1 MDSETY
7 IAKTSVLTPHKISLL
22 VLLSIY
28 FETAIEDDLLETLL
42 FFLIEKTS
50 NEHRFPEPTLQ
61 EFCDEIH
68 RKTCPL
74 PKVCTESQR
83 ECKSSLEQALLT
95 HLTTLE
101 SPHDLIELIKD
112 SKKLTTNE
120 ENDPPLGKYS
130 ILGIF
135 VRRCYIESEELMFDD
150 ISRLYNAFVKYK
162 TDKIAMFSKKGKEN
176 MDFCHKPDEFSSIL
190 SEVSHRYHM
199 CKQDLIAKCD
209 AESFSHYIITQL
221 RKYGGILPPELESK
235 LRMIHKRMPEISTI
249 YYIDYVN
256 CMQSGEYE
264 GALTNFYK
272 YSNFCPED
280 VENRNWYQYVLLN
293 LVVLHAKFG
302 HKEQAL
308 LAIREAIEMARENN
322 DQECLRF
329 ALSWLYRL
337 KSNEPTAT
345 KRVDATDQQML
356 DSLISKAKQSNFIYL
371 QSLGELGN
379 SQRQIQQGASP
390 TEVFESLLRSSILNM
405 NCPFKTMRFQGQL
418 LNASVW
424 QIYGNVALSAL
435 NSSEVIGHSDTSPED
450 LVTAYCQIADLHVS
464 YGNYEQALKLLEE
477 SKEKFLGIRR
487 AALQW
492 VVCLEKVLYQRCFAR
507 DERASIEALEVQL
520 RGSCQD
526 DEVLQDDFNYN
537 RALYLAR
544 IDRPDEAMDLLHE
557 LIQKSS
563 RLGSQNQMLVANHYL
578 KLAEIR
584 IETEDPTSA
593 LPYVLSSLC
602 ISERFHHQS
611 CYFMAKIRLA
621 QILLHFNLAARAK
634 TMIENIM
641 PVILAE
647 HTLRM
652 QSVGYFIYAQCL
664 LGCITLDIK
673 AQREQSI
680 LWNDVLIPLRRA
692 QTGFQRLESISE
704 LIDVV
709 QVIVYVYNASGDLVQ
724 RDSAASYFK
733 KLYLK
738 QQENQRK

>member
-1 MDSETY
+1 MDSEIY

-42 FFLIEKTS
+42 FFLIEKIS

-68 RKTCPL
+68 QRTCPL
-74 PKVCTESQR
+74 SKVCTEIQR
-83 ECKSSLEQALLT
+83 ECESSLERALLT
-95 HLTTLE
+95 HLKSMD

-120 ENDPPLGKYS
+120 ESDSTPIPLGKYS

-135 VRRCYIESEELMFDD
+135 VRRCYIESERLLFDD

-162 TDKIAMFSKKGKEN
+162 TDKTVLFSKKGKEN
-176 MDFCHKPDEFSSIL
+176 MDLCYKSGEFSSVL
-190 SEVSHRYHM
+190 SEVTHRYHM

-235 LRMIHKRMPEISTI
+235 LRVIHKRMPEISTI

-256 CMQSGEYE
+256 WRADEFLQI
-264 GALTNFYK
+264 F
-272 YSNFCPED
+272 
-280 VENRNWYQYVLLN
+280 
-293 LVVLHAKFG
+293 KFLPRRRR
-302 HKEQAL
+302 K
-308 LAIREAIEMARENN
+308 
-322 DQECLRF
+322 
-329 ALSWLYRL
+329 
-337 KSNEPTAT
+337 P
-345 KRVDATDQQML
+345 VDATDQQML

-379 SQRQIQQGASP
+379 SQRQIQQ
-390 TEVFESLLRSSILNM
+390 
-405 NCPFKTMRFQGQL
+405 
-418 LNASVW
+418 
-424 QIYGNVALSAL
+424 
-435 NSSEVIGHSDTSPED
+435 VIDHSDTSPED
-450 LVTAYCQIADLHVS
+450 LVTAYCQMADLHVS

-492 VVCLEKVLYQRCFAR
+492 VVCLEKVLYQKCFAR

-563 RLGSQNQMLVANHYL
+563 RLGSQNQMLVANYYL

-593 LPYVLSSLC
+593 LPYVLSALC
-602 ISERFHHQS
+602 ISERFHHQ
-611 CYFMAKIRLA
+611 
-621 QILLHFNLAARAK
+621 
-634 TMIENIM
+634 T
-641 PVILAE
+641 
-647 HTLRM
+647 
-652 QSVGYFIYAQCL
+652 
-664 LGCITLDIK
+664 
-673 AQREQSI
+673 QREQSI
-680 LWNDVLIPLRRA
+680 PWDDVLIPLRRA
-692 QTGFQRLESISE
+692 Q
-704 LIDVV
+704 
-709 QVIVYVYNASGDLVQ
+709 A
-724 RDSAASYFK
+724 
-733 KLYLK
+733 
-738 QQENQRK
+738 

>member
-42 FFLIEKTS
+42 FFLIEKIS

-68 RKTCPL
+68 QRTCPL
-74 PKVCTESQR
+74 PKVCTEIQR
-83 ECKSSLEQALLT
+83 ECESSLERALLT
-95 HLTTLE
+95 HLKSMD

-120 ENDPPLGKYS
+120 ESDSTPIPLGKYS

-135 VRRCYIESEELMFDD
+135 VRRCYIESERLMFDD

-162 TDKIAMFSKKGKEN
+162 TDKTVLFSKKGKEN
-176 MDFCHKPDEFSSIL
+176 MDLCYKSGEFSSVL
-190 SEVSHRYHM
+190 SEVTHRYHM

-235 LRMIHKRMPEISTI
+235 LR
-249 YYIDYVN
+249 
-256 CMQSGEYE
+256 

-280 VENRNWYQYVLLN
+280 VENRWE
-293 LVVLHAKFG
+293 LVSVRFIESGGPSCK
-302 HKEQAL
+302 
-308 LAIREAIEMARENN
+308 IRTQGAGIIAIEMARENN

-329 ALSWLYRL
+329 ALRQIFFLIAFT
-337 KSNEPTAT
+337 SNYDSMII
-345 KRVDATDQQML
+345 KML

-435 NSSEVIGHSDTSPED
+435 YSSEVIDHSDTSPED
-450 LVTAYCQIADLHVS
+450 LVTAYCQMADLHVS

-492 VVCLEKVLYQRCFAR
+492 VVCLEKVLYQKCFAR

-563 RLGSQNQMLVANHYL
+563 RLGSQNQMLVANYYL

-593 LPYVLSSLC
+593 LPYVLSALC

-621 QILLHFNLAARAK
+621 QILLHFNLATRAK
-634 TMIENIM
+634 IMIENIM

-652 QSVGYFIYAQCL
+652 QSVGHFIYAQCL
-664 LGCITLDIK
+664 LGCITRDIR

-680 LWNDVLIPLRRA
+680 PWDDVLIPLRRA
-692 QTGFQRLESISE
+692 QAGRYH
-704 LIDVV
+704 
-709 QVIVYVYNASGDLVQ
+709 YVLPIIRKYGNP
-724 RDSAASYFK
+724 
-733 KLYLK
+733 YL
-738 QQENQRK
+738 N